1 MVLGFVFI
9 GGKRTIC
16 EFDNLPLR
24 SFRVLFH
31 HISQGQSCCLEAV
44 VAE

>member
-16 EFDNLPLR
+16 EFDNLHLGA
-24 SFRVLFH
+24 FECYFI
-31 HISQGQSCCLEAV
+31 ISLKDRECCLEAV